1 MQKNGYEKNS
11 TSQLLDTF
19 FASVNKSKKIEKVT
33 VKLQVTSENCKDC
46 FKLIKI
52 SQQKVEKESMNAIKQ
67 KKNSNFKEKQ

>member
-33 VKLQVTSENCKDC
+33 VVL
-46 FKLIKI
+46 
-52 SQQKVEKESMNAIKQ
+52 
-67 KKNSNFKEKQ
+67 KKF